1 MKILFRIGVI
11 FFIFSVGV
19 LQASLRKSV
28 VIIECSPHK
37 KYDETLSRI
46 STSFYKNGYKDISDY
61 LESIRKGW
69 RGSGFIVRDRYGQYF
84 LVSNKHVLEN
94 SDKITI
100 FINDNNKKV
109 EIFNK
114 DARII
119 EDRYLDIAMIA
130 LPRNKIRYR
139 PLSLYVRN
147 VDDGQEIFS
156 AGYPDLLG
164 SPTWQL
170 AKGVVT
176 NFSTP
181 VPSIVDPKICRLVQH
196 SAAIDPGSSGGPLLR
211 KIRGAWYV
219 VGVSSF
225 TIRGRRDTHF
235 AIPASKVKGLMR
247 LYQNRKRA
255 SRNKRLLKRE
265 LSSFV
270 KEISSQFNGL
280 KWNPV
285 DEHRYAS
292 IRLTAETGW
301 DSLLIL
307 FENDDAEF
315 IDKMKRRFDSL
326 SFFGALRECVSW
338 SAWKNFRSQIEKDEG
353 NFSFVNWKTIPA
365 KRQEGSIATA
375 LVKYGSETG
384 EMDFVYER
392 GHWYIDSL
400 PLESPKVENT
410 MSLKSD
416 DGSSYYSS
424 SLFFGTSFVPGF
436 LNSEYSGD
444 DPVAGFGLFLGWENG
459 VAKYFSYTHLFAGS
473 YLKHEIPN
481 DWDGELTTVKSFGM
495 EYQLAAR
502 IRIPVSFGWGTFTPY
517 VLGGLEM
524 LIVFNDASMASFAVP
539 IDAGGGLEFKF
550 KGGHGIGFSS
560 YRRFNPFGV
569 DALIE
574 DMKLNVYYMFS
585 WF

>member
-1 MKILFRIGVI
+1 MLE
-11 FFIFSVGV
+11 
-19 LQASLRKSV
+19 ASPRKSV
-28 VIIECSPHK
+28 VILDCSPHE
-37 KYDETLSRI
+37 KYDETLSRV

-61 LESIRKGW
+61 LEGMRKGW
-69 RGSGFIVRDRYGQYF
+69 RGSGFVVRDRYGQFF

-94 SDKITI
+94 SEKITI
-100 FINDNNKKV
+100 YFNALNKKL

-119 EDRYLDIAMIA
+119 EDRHLDIAMIA

-139 PLSLYVRN
+139 HLNLYVRN

-156 AGYPDLLG
+156 AGFPDLLG

-170 AKGVVT
+170 AKGVIT

-181 VPSIVDPKICRLVQH
+181 VPSIIDPKICRLVQH

-211 KIRGAWYV
+211 KIQGGWYV

-235 AIPASKVKGLMR
+235 AIPASKVQGLMK

-265 LSSFV
+265 LSIFV
-270 KEISSQFNGL
+270 KEISSQFNAP

-301 DSLLIL
+301 DSLLVL
-307 FENDDAEF
+307 FDNDDGEF
-315 IDKMKRRFDSL
+315 IEKMKRRFDSL

-353 NFSFVNWKTIPA
+353 NFSFINWKTIPA
-365 KRQEGSIATA
+365 KRKEGSIATA

-384 EMDFVYER
+384 EINFVYER

-400 PLESPKVENT
+400 PLENPKAVKT

-416 DGSSYYSS
+416 EGSSYYSS
-424 SLFFGTSFVPGF
+424 GLYFGTSFVPAF
-436 LNSEYSGD
+436 LNSEYSGGD
-444 DPVAGFGLFLGWENG
+444 VVAGFGLLAGWENG
-459 VAKYFSYTHLFAGS
+459 VAKYFSYTHTFSGS
-473 YLKHEIPN
+473 YLKHEVPN
-481 DWDGELTTVKSFGM
+481 DWDGEMTEVKSFAL

-502 IRIPVSFGWGTFTPY
+502 IRIPVSFGWGTFSPY
-517 VLGGLEM
+517 ILGGIEM
-524 LIVFNDASMASFAVP
+524 LFAFNDSSMASYAMP
-539 IDAGGGLEFKF
+539 IDAGGGMEFKF
-550 KGGHGIGFSS
+550 KGGHGIGFNA
-560 YRRFNPFGV
+560 YRRFNPI
-569 DALIE
+569 DIDMLLE